1 MDINLILE
9 YQNQTTMKLDIDIFM
24 DMNLILEYQTTILL
38 DILIL
43 LNNIKHLLW
52 DNGTLFI
59 DEYQNDVYHWNIW

>member
-9 YQNQTTMKLDIDIFM
+9 YQNQTTMKLDIDTFM

-43 LNNIKHLLW
+43 LNNIKHLL
-52 DNGTLFI
+52 
-59 DEYQNDVYHWNIW
+59 